1 MRRYEASAG
10 EEAIRS
16 MDIAFPSWDGK
27 STIHGMVWYPA
38 GKPVGTVQL
47 IHGMSEHISR
57 YDPFARFLA
66 SHGFVVGGHDH
77 IGHGLSVSSP
87 EELGHMPP
95 EGGADIL
102 VEDAHTMR
110 QIMEDAF
117 PGVPYFIFGHSMG
130 SFTLRVYLTRRG
142 AGLSGA
148 ILCGTGHKPSAVSLA
163 GNRIA
168 KLGALVRGEKA
179 KSNLVHAMADGAFAR
194 SVPDA
199 RTEYDWISADRDN
212 VDEYIADDLN
222 GFPFTLGGYA
232 SLMELVYLASSLEL
246 AKCIPNELPLL
257 FVSGAKDPVGDN
269 GQGVHEAAQLM
280 RDSGAH
286 DVDVILY
293 DGMRHEIL
301 NETESRVVFDDIL
314 AWIEA
319 ILSEHQ

>member
-1 MRRYEASAG
+1 
-10 EEAIRS
+10 
-16 MDIAFPSWDGK
+16 
-27 STIHGMVWYPA
+27 
-38 GKPVGTVQL
+38 
-47 IHGMSEHISR
+47 
-57 YDPFARFLA
+57 
-66 SHGFVVGGHDH
+66 
-77 IGHGLSVSSP
+77 
-87 EELGHMPP
+87 MPP

-319 ILSEHQ
+319 ILSERQ